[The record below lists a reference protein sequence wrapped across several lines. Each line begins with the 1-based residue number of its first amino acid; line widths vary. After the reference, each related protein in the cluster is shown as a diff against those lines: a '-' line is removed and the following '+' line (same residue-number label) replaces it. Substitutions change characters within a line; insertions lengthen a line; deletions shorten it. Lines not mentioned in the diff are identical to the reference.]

1 MSKSFDNVK
10 VIIVDKNKKYLVGRR
25 YDSEIKYSTLGG
37 TREEGEDIFDVLYR
51 EFFEETSQ
59 VLHFDYKNKTLYL
72 VDDKRKI
79 PLKLVRKIQ
88 INKQIYFI
96 LSTEY
101 DLSKYI
107 DGWKNEFIQ
116 NQYELI
122 VQTINKI
129 RKKTNLIKDLEWIKF
144 IFRYKD
150 NFYNQ
155 SFISIL
161 RKRGLDK
168 SKIVSILDKLTELSY
183 YLEMDDLELVTKDEL
198 IAFDGL
204 YEKDLSKIIQK
215 LNK

>member
-10 VIIVDKNKKYLVGRR
+10 VIIFDKNKKYLVGRR
-25 YDSEIKYSTLGG
+25 YSEIKYSTLGG
-37 TREEGEDIFDVLYR
+37 TREEGEDVFDVLYR

-59 VLHFDYKNKTLYL
+59 VLHFDYQNKTLYL

-79 PLKLVRKIQ
+79 PLKLFQKIQ

-96 LSTEY
+96 LSTDY
-101 DLSKYI
+101 DLSKYL
-107 DGWKNEFIQ
+107 DAWKNQFIQ

-122 VQTINKI
+122 VETINKI

-150 NFYNQ
+150 NFYNK
-155 SFISIL
+155 SLISIL

-168 SKIVSILDKLTELSY
+168 SEIVSILDKLTELSY
-183 YLEMDDLELVTKDEL
+183 YLEMDDLELVTKEEL
-198 IAFDGL
+198 IASDGL